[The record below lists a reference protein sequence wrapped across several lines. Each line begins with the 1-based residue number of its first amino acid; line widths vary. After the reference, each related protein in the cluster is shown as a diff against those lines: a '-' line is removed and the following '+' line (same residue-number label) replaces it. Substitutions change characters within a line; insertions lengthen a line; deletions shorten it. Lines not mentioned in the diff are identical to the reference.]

1 MEVIICNSGSL
12 EAEMGED
19 SMFEASLG
27 YKVKSGVKNKQTN
40 ILGGKEGRTTSDPT
54 QVYCT

>member
-1 MEVIICNSGSL
+1 MIICNSGSL